1 MFTNNELMIIRFLI
15 EYTLINDHCNYS
27 NSQINNIAEQTTY
40 ELKQIIEKIDNYVIE
55 EYVVKGEES

>member
-15 EYTLINDHCNYS
+15 KYTLINDHYNYS
-27 NSQINNIAEQTTY
+27 NSQVNNITKQTIY

-55 EYVVKGEES
+55 EYVVKGEEN